1 MRPKMT
7 YQFLSAFSSDVWQLI
22 VLSIASQACHLYVV
36 WNMLAFTSLTKNGFN
51 MALYEIH
58 HVIYMV
64 R

>member
-1 MRPKMT
+1 MT
-7 YQFLSAFSSDVWQLI
+7 YQFVSAFSSDVWQLM
-22 VLSIASQACHLYVV
+22 VLSTASQACRLYLVL
-36 WNMLAFTSLTKNGFN
+36 NMVAFTSLTKNGFN